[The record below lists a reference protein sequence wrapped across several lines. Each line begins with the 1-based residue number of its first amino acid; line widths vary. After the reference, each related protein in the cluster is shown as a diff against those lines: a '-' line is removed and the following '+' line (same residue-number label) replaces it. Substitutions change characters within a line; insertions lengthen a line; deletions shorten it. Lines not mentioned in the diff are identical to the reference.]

1 MAPYRACSNQGSRL
15 AKSVQGGWQYLIPV
29 SVVFRFLT
37 AHHKNV
43 RICLTEGNTMEYI
56 VMIYKKII
64 IDDVTLHDYTY
75 NKFF

>member
-43 RICLTEGNTMEYI
+43 RIFLGLVYGLLFITMTT
-56 VMIYKKII
+56 II
-64 IDDVTLHDYTY
+64 IT
-75 NKFF
+75 